1 VIGSEEGCK
10 VAGERLSVMKRR
22 VLAISAATA
31 GVAVGALTAQSKST
45 VAIVGATIIPMTSG
59 AVALPNH
66 TVIVSGDRITAV
78 GPAAR
83 ATVPAGALRIDAGG
97 KFVMPGLADMHVHLE
112 YFDQPEIL
120 GLFVANGV
128 TTVRNMDGRPYI
140 LEWKRRIASG
150 DLSGPRIYT
159 AGPLLDGNPPVR
171 SDNTVVNTHS
181 EAVAAVEE
189 QAAAGYD
196 FVKIYSALGLDA
208 YQGIVSSART
218 HKLPISGHVPRAV
231 GLDRILADGVRSI
244 EHLADYA
251 AAIEADTSPFKGKG
265 HWSKRYLSAP
275 IDPTR
280 LRALA
285 LRHAKAGVWSVPTLM
300 QPVRELLRD
309 DEIASRLASEEVGY
323 IPADGRA
330 QWESMARRVASRIDE
345 DEWKLVA
352 AGAANRLQVVAAF
365 HAAGVPLLMG
375 TDTPNPFVV
384 PGFSLH
390 DELAL
395 AVRAG
400 LSPLDALAA
409 STREAARFV
418 AADWGTIEA
427 GKAADLVVLDAN
439 PLDAIEHTR
448 KINGVLLRGKWL
460 SAGDRA
466 RLLGTLRE
474 KR

>member
-1 VIGSEEGCK
+1 MLRLLVI
-10 VAGERLSVMKRR
+10 VAGSCV
-22 VLAISAATA
+22 AI
-31 GVAVGALTAQSKST
+31 GALTAQRKST
-45 VAIVGATIIPMTSG
+45 VAIIGATVIPMTRG
-59 AVALPNH
+59 AAALPNQ
-66 TVIVSGDRITAV
+66 TVIVSGDRIIAV
-78 GPAAR
+78 GAA
-83 ATVPAGALRIDAGG
+83 ANTTAPAGALRIEGSG
-97 KFVMPGLADMHVHLE
+97 KFVIPGLADMHVHLE
-112 YFDQPEIL
+112 YFEQPDIL

-140 LEWKRRIASG
+140 LDWKRKIASG
-150 DLSGPRIYT
+150 ELSGPRIYT

-171 SDNTVVNTHS
+171 PDNTVVGTGAEATS
-181 EAVAAVEE
+181 AVAA

-208 YQGIVSSART
+208 YQGIVAEARAR
-218 HKLPISGHVPRAV
+218 KLPISGHVPRAV
-231 GLDRILADGVRSI
+231 GLDRLLTDGVRSI

-251 AAIEADTSPFKGKG
+251 AAIEADASPFKGKW
-265 HWSKRYLSAP
+265 HWSKRYLSTP

-285 LRHAKAGVWSVPTLM
+285 ERHAKAGVWSVPTLI

-309 DEIASRLASEEVGY
+309 EEIATRLASEEVSY
-323 IPADGRA
+323 IPADGRG

-345 DEWKLVA
+345 EEWKLVA
-352 AGAANRLQVVAAF
+352 AGATNRLQVVAAF
-365 HAAGVPLLMG
+365 HAAGVPLLVG

-400 LSPLDALAA
+400 LPPLDALAA

-418 AADWGTIEA
+418 AGDWGTIEP

-448 KINGVLLRGKWL
+448 KISGILVKGKWL
-460 SAGDRA
+460 SANDRA